1 LRVAED
7 SAVAAGSV
15 TFHDSCYMARYNGV
29 VAAPRE
35 YERST
40 SIYNA
45 FYAAGMLLGPFSS
58 SYLFESRGG
67 EAMLFSL
74 ALLWTVFVLFAFVFR
89 KDDPAT
95 LRIST
100 ARAGLP

>member
-1 LRVAED
+1 LALQ
-7 SAVAAGSV
+7 
-15 TFHDSCYMARYNGV
+15 GV
-29 VAAPRE
+29 VAHPLE

-45 FYAAGMLLGPFSS
+45 FYAAGMLLGPFAS

-74 ALLWTVFVLFAFVFR
+74 ALLWTLFVLFAFAFR
-89 KDDPAT
+89 RDDPAAV
-95 LRIST
+95 RPN
-100 ARAGLP
+100 APKCG